1 MHSDNLLSH
10 SNQDQYGENLAEQRS
25 EALSL
30 AQLLAGGLLFV
41 WFAWLIWPITGKN
54 SPPNAWYGSLILAA
68 GLGFSYHYR
77 IIHPRRAS
85 LIYLW
90 GMWLSIQFVVR
101 SYPELAIGYL
111 FFAPLIL
118 AGLLVEQRDYWP
130 LALACLASVL
140 WLGLYA
146 GVTPAAHLVAQ
157 VMGIL
162 LLTFTAWMT
171 DRNMKIVLTWIWKSY
186 EKALASEQMARQG
199 KADLERALSSLDEVN
214 SYLEQAN
221 RQLAIVRDQAIE
233 ARQLKQQFAQTIS
246 HELRTPL
253 NLIVGFTELMVK
265 SPEYYKASLPPAYMR
280 DLNIVYRNALHLQS
294 MVNDVLDLARIEA
307 AQLSL
312 VPELVNPSELVSSL
326 TPIATS
332 LSHVYHLPFQID
344 CEPALPELW
353 IDPTRIRQVLLNLVN
368 NAYRFT
374 GEGSVRLQVCR
385 VDEGVVFSV
394 TDTGVGISAEQQEH
408 IFDEFYQVDGS
419 TRRKKGGT
427 GLGLAISKR
436 FVELHGGRIWVES
449 EPGKGSTFSF
459 LLPAYTGAL
468 IPRLPDSSR
477 EEAAYLGDMEKIPPE
492 LLVIS
497 PSLSA
502 AIMFERYIKGI
513 RVISAQDLSHG
524 QMLARQTNPR
534 VILFDALI
542 LNAQLNLA
550 EIAQN
555 WELANCTLVSCPL
568 PGGDDLA
575 TRLNISAYLVKPIT
589 KANLSFVLENVGAE
603 VKHVMVIDDNRDFVR
618 LINSMLSP
626 PPFRCR
632 VTAAYSAEEG
642 LAMLARL
649 HVDAVLLDLNLPDGN
664 GLTVLEHM
672 RANPRMRK
680 IPVVIVSALDQN
692 TVIPLTNGEFNIYQ
706 AGGFASAQI
715 VQWVNQVIDLIPLAG
730 SAEKPQ
736 RNNPIQSVSKHR

>member
-1 MHSDNLLSH
+1 MHSDNPSGH
-10 SNQDQYGENLAEQRS
+10 SNGDQYGENLAEQRS

-30 AQLLAGGLLFV
+30 ALLLAGGLLFI

-54 SPPNAWYGSLILAA
+54 SPPNAWYGGLILAA
-68 GLGFSYHYR
+68 GSGFSYHYR
-77 IIHPRRAS
+77 ITHPRLAS

-111 FFAPLIL
+111 FFVPLIL

-130 LALACLASVL
+130 LAIACMASVL
-140 WLGLYA
+140 WLGWFA
-146 GVTPAAHLVAQ
+146 EVTRPADLVVQAL
-157 VMGIL
+157 GIL
-162 LLTFTAWMT
+162 LLTFTAWMM
-171 DRNMKIVLTWIWKSY
+171 DRNIKIVLTWIWRSY
-186 EKALASEQMARQG
+186 EKALASEQIARQG
-199 KADLERALSSLDEVN
+199 KTDLERALNSLDEVN

-221 RQLAIVRDQAIE
+221 RQLAIVRDQAVE

-294 MVNDVLDLARIEA
+294 LVNDVLDLARIEA

-312 VPELVNPSELVSSL
+312 VPELVDPAELVSSL
-326 TPIATS
+326 TPIAAS
-332 LSHVYHLPFQID
+332 LSRVYHLPFQMD
-344 CEPALPELW
+344 AEQALPELW
-353 IDPTRIRQVLLNLVN
+353 IDPTRIRQVLLNLIN

-374 GEGSVRLQVCR
+374 EDGSVSLR
-385 VDEGVVFSV
+385 VRRTDEGVVFSV
-394 TDTGVGISAEQQEH
+394 VDTGVGISTEQQKH

-419 TRRKKGGT
+419 TRRKKSGT

-449 EPGKGSTFSF
+449 KPGVGSTFSF
-459 LLPAYTGAL
+459 LLPVHTGAL
-468 IPRLPDSSR
+468 IPGLPDSSR
-477 EEAAYLGDMEKIPPE
+477 GEAAYVDSLQEIGPE
-492 LLVIS
+492 LLVVS
-497 PSLSA
+497 PGLSVA
-502 AIMFERYIKGI
+502 VTFERYIKGI
-513 RVISAQDLSHG
+513 RVISAQDLARG
-524 QMLARQTNPR
+524 RELAKQTNPR
-534 VILFDALI
+534 VILFDDAL
-542 LNAQLNLA
+542 LDGRPGLA
-550 EIAQN
+550 EIAQS

-568 PGGDDLA
+568 PGGYDPVN
-575 TRLNISAYLVKPIT
+575 RLNITAYLVKPVSKESLGFI
-589 KANLSFVLENVGAE
+589 LENVGAE
-603 VKHVMVIDDNRDFVR
+603 VRHVMVIDDNRDFVR

-632 VTAAYSAEEG
+632 VTAAYGAEEG
-642 LAMLARL
+642 LAMLARMP
-649 HVDAVLLDLNLPDGN
+649 VDVVLLDLNLPDGN

-672 RANPRMRK
+672 RANPRMCK

-692 TVIPLTNGEFNIYQ
+692 AVAPLAKGEFKIYQ
-706 AGGFASAQI
+706 TGGFASAQI
-715 VQWVNQVIDLIPLAG
+715 VQWVNQVLDLLPLAS

-736 RNNPIQSVSKHR
+736 PDGQARNEVMGS